1 MCPVGLE
8 TVLISALYI
17 SQSLSINC
25 TVRESLLLLRTSPSY
40 SLIISSVLAVVG
52 VVKLAF
58 DSIQEVT

>member
-1 MCPVGLE
+1 MWPVGLE

-25 TVRESLLLLRTSPSY
+25 TVRESLLLLRTSPSH
-40 SLIISSVLAVVG
+40 SLIIPVLAVVG

>member
-1 MCPVGLE
+1 MWPVGLE